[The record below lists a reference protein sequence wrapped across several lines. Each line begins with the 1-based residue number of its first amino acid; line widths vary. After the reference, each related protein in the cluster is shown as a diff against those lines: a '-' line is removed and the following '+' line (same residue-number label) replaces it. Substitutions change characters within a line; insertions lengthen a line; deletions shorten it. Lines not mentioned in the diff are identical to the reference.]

1 MVEFLSGL
9 LIGTFIGITL
19 MCILQ
24 VAKEK
29 MRRKSKYGKANN
41 M

>member
-9 LIGTFIGITL
+9 LIEIFIGITS

-24 VAKEK
+24 VAKDEEEK
-29 MRRKSKYGKANN
+29 
-41 M
+41 

>member
-24 VAKEK
+24 VAKDEEE
-29 MRRKSKYGKANN
+29 N
-41 M
+41 

>member
-9 LIGTFIGITL
+9 LIGTFIGIIL

-24 VAKEK
+24 VAKDEEEK
-29 MRRKSKYGKANN
+29 
-41 M
+41 

>member
-19 MCILQ
+19 MYILQ
-24 VAKEK
+24 VAKDEEEK
-29 MRRKSKYGKANN
+29 
-41 M
+41 

>member
-24 VAKEK
+24 VAKDEVEK
-29 MRRKSKYGKANN
+29 
-41 M
+41 

>member
-1 MVEFLSGL
+1 MVEFLSEL

-24 VAKEK
+24 IERDEEK
-29 MRRKSKYGKANN
+29 GEKKNGN
-41 M
+41 

>member
-24 VAKEK
+24 VAKDEK
-29 MRRKSKYGKANN
+29 EK
-41 M
+41 

>member
-24 VAKEK
+24 VAKDEEE
-29 MRRKSKYGKANN
+29 
-41 M
+41 

>member
-24 VAKEK
+24 VTKDEEEK
-29 MRRKSKYGKANN
+29 
-41 M
+41 

>member
-24 VAKEK
+24 VEK
-29 MRRKSKYGKANN
+29 DEEEK
-41 M
+41 